1 MKRID
6 EYQALMALMQTYQ
19 SKMSMVNSATIS
31 ILIGLF
37 IVPLFAFSVNVG
49 AISAENFGFPE
60 KLICFILTTGLAIAG
75 IYYVRKTIFLGA
87 LLWETMIHLK
97 IGDNEKS
104 LLEYHVGMKTDLRD
118 KYAPFKKYKL
128 LAHQHSESSLRSSYR
143 RQVRTATA
151 GSYVVTLI
159 LFSLIWWVR
168 PYAYV
173 FLYVLA
179 SELIYILLNRLFS
192 RFAHVF

>member
-6 EYQALMALMQTYQ
+6 ESQALMALMQMYQ

-37 IVPLFAFSVNVG
+37 IVPLFAFSANVG
-49 AISAENFGFPE
+49 AISAEHFGFPE
-60 KLICFILTTGLAIAG
+60 RFFCFILTTGLAIAG
-75 IYYVRKTIFLGA
+75 VYYVRKTIFLGA

-97 IGDNEKS
+97 IEDNRKS
-104 LLEYHVGMKTDLRD
+104 LLECHVGLKTELSD
-118 KYAPFKKYKL
+118 KYTAFKKYKL
-128 LAHQHSESSLRSSYR
+128 LAHQHEESSFRSSYA

-159 LFSLIWWVR
+159 LFLLIWWVR

-173 FLYVLA
+173 LLYVLA